1 MIQRSFLKWAGG
13 KAKIANKISAVLP
26 QARVLVEPF
35 VGGGS
40 VCLNTDYEHYILSDV
55 NPDLIWV
62 YRMLKYVGAEAFI
75 SDLKKHLF
83 TPEQN
88 SQQQYLKWRDEFN
101 TTSDTYKKAL
111 IFVYLNRHGF
121 NGLCRYNKSGTFNVS
136 FGAYKAP
143 YFPENE
149 IKAFATKL
157 VRAEL
162 ICSGF
167 EFAIRHAPS
176 DSVIYCDPPYVPL
189 SATANFTSYTAEG
202 FSAADQAKLAELAM
216 ASTVP
221 VVISNHDTP
230 VTRSL
235 YQSAAI
241 NAFDV
246 QRNISQN
253 GENRGKAKELIAIFT
268 PRNQLSGN
276 SGELEAA

>member
-13 KAKIANKISAVLP
+13 KAKIADKISAALP
-26 QARVLVEPF
+26 KARVLVEPF

-40 VCLNTDYEHYILSDV
+40 VFMNTDYEHYILSDI
-55 NPDLIWV
+55 NPDLISL
-62 YRMLKYVGAEAFI
+62 YRVLNYIGANQFI
-75 SDLKKHLF
+75 NDLKKHLF

-88 SQQQYLKWRDEFN
+88 NQAQYLKWRDEFN

-121 NGLCRYNKSGTFNVS
+121 NGLCRYNKSGVFNVS
-136 FGAYKAP
+136 FGSYKAP
-143 YFPENE
+143 YLPEAE
-149 IKAFATKL
+149 IRAFESKMS
-157 VRAEL
+157 RIEL
-162 ICSGF
+162 HCWSFMWAF
-167 EFAIRHAPS
+167 EFAPA

-189 SATANFTSYTAEG
+189 SSTASFTSYSAEG
-202 FSAADQAKLAELAM
+202 FSAADQALLAKLAM

-230 VTRSL
+230 ATRQL
-235 YQSAAI
+235 YQAANI
-241 NAFDV
+241 QSFNV

-268 PRNQLSGN
+268 PGQLSGN
-276 SGELEAA
+276 SGNLEAA